1 MRIALPDLISN
12 SYFPAIAAVELGC
25 FRDEGLDMELEL
37 IAPVDRT
44 YETLKAGEIDFVAGS
59 AHGVLNT
66 FPRWEGAKLLA
77 ALSQGMYWLLVLRA
91 DLGAAPG
98 DVSAVK
104 GLKIGAAPV
113 VEYGFRGVL
122 LEAGLDPDHD
132 LEIVRVPGTGGPSTN
147 FGVTAANAL
156 AEGLIDGFWANA
168 MGAEVAIRGGSGTK
182 VLDVRRGLGSA
193 MAFNFTAPVL
203 VATDRMIETSPDA
216 CAAAVRAIAAA
227 QKALVANPALA
238 TEIAEKVFPPG
249 NTALIEELIRRDQPF
264 LSPEL
269 TPEFVA
275 GMNAFARDVSLLD
288 VYVPYEGVVATQFAT
303 HWGA

>member
-25 FRDEGLDMELEL
+25 FRDHGLDMELDL

-91 DLGAAPG
+91 DLAAAPG
-98 DVSAVK
+98 DVAAVK

-122 LEAGLDPDHD
+122 LEAGIDPDRD
-132 LEIVRVPGTGGPSTN
+132 LEIVRVPGTEGAGTN

-156 AEGLIDGFWANA
+156 ANGLIDGFWANA
-168 MGAEVAIRGGSGTK
+168 MGAEVAIRAGTGTK
-182 VLDVRRGLGSA
+182 VLDVRRGLGSGS
-193 MAFNFTAPVL
+193 AFNFTAPVL
-203 VATDRMIETSPDA
+203 VTTDAMIEGAPDT
-216 CAAAVRAIAAA
+216 CVAAIRAITAA
-227 QKALVANPALA
+227 QKALVAQPAVA

-249 NTALIEELIRRDQPF
+249 NAALIEELIRRDLSF
-264 LSPEL
+264 LTPEL
-269 TPEFVA
+269 TPEFVD

-288 VYVPYEGVVATQFAT
+288 VEVAYEDVVATRFLN
-303 HWGA
+303 HWDD